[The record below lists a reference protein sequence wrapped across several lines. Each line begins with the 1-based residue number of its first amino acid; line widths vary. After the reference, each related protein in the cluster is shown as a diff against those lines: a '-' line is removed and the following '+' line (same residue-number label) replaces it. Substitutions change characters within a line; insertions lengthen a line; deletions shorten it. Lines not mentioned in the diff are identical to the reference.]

1 MAEDTAILVDNIT
14 KNFKVHMEQS
24 HSLKDYLVFHNRNK
38 IQLRNVI
45 RGISFQIRRGEAVAL
60 IGRNGCGKSTT
71 LKMLTKILRP
81 DTGKI
86 EMNGRVSSL
95 IELGAGFHPDMT
107 GRENV
112 YINASIFG
120 LRKKEVDERLEEII
134 RFSELEEFIDQP
146 VRTYSSGMYM
156 RLAFSVAI
164 NVSAD
169 ILLIDEILAVG
180 DASFQKKC
188 FNKLSELKEKGTTI
202 VIVSH
207 SIGQV
212 KMICDRAIWISEGL
226 IREDGAPGEVCDH
239 YLDEMEHQRS
249 VRHDREVAER
259 RQKEEAQKAG
269 AAAEEMDA
277 PRRAAEEAKARE
289 EQRKREFDERFN
301 SFESCK
307 RVNAGC
313 SPDAKRKCTG
323 KVYYTGVRLK
333 DAQGNEAWK
342 YRTND
347 SMKLEL
353 DYESTEEG
361 LPISLGFEILTQ
373 SGVVVYGTNTF
384 LKEKQM
390 IPAQKKGHVSCEIEH
405 LPLVAGE
412 YDVKVRIYGEDETR
426 LDTISYFLK
435 ITVETNPAVEYGL
448 VTMEHRWNTAEV

>member
-1 MAEDTAILVDNIT
+1 MAEDIAIRVNNIT

-38 IQLRNVI
+38 IQLREVI
-45 RGISFQIRRGEAVAL
+45 RGVSFDVKRGEAVAL
-60 IGRNGCGKSTT
+60 IGKNGCGKSTT

-81 DTGKI
+81 DTGSI

-120 LRKKEVDERLEEII
+120 LKKKEVDDRLEEII

-188 FNKLSELKEKGTTI
+188 FNKLTELKEMGTTI

-207 SIGQV
+207 SIDQV
-212 KMICDRAIWISEGL
+212 KSICDRAIWIFEGRV
-226 IREDGAPGEVCDH
+226 REDGNPNEVCAH
-239 YLDEMEHQRS
+239 YLDEMEHERS
-249 VRHDREVAER
+249 VRHEKELQER
-259 RQKEEAQKAG
+259 KQKE
-269 AAAEEMDA
+269 AENA
-277 PRRAAEEAKARE
+277 PVKQTEEEK
-289 EQRKREFDERFN
+289 RKKELDEKFN

-307 RVNAGC
+307 AINDTC
-313 SPDAKRKCTG
+313 NPDAKRKCTG
-323 KVYYTGVRLK
+323 KVYFTKVRVK
-333 DAQGNEAWK
+333 NADGNEVWR
-342 YRTND
+342 YRTGD
-347 SMKLEL
+347 SMTLEF
-353 DYESTEEG
+353 DYESTEEN
-361 LPISLGFEILTQ
+361 LPISVSFEFLTQ
-373 SGVVVYGTNTF
+373 SGVVVYGTSTSGKAKKM
-384 LKEKQM
+384 LAAKKQ
-390 IPAQKKGHVSCEIEH
+390 GSVSCHIAH
-405 LPLVAGE
+405 LPLLDGE
-412 YDVKVRIYGEDETR
+412 YDIKVRICGEDDTR
-426 LDTISYFLK
+426 LDSISYFIK
-435 ITVETNPAVEYGL
+435 FIVETNPEREYGL
-448 VTMEHRWNTAEV
+448 VTMEHQWNTDIA

>member
-1 MAEDTAILVDNIT
+1 MAEDIAIRVNNIT

-38 IQLRNVI
+38 IQLREVI
-45 RGISFQIRRGEAVAL
+45 RGVSFDVKRGEAVAL
-60 IGRNGCGKSTT
+60 IGKNGCGKSTT

-81 DTGKI
+81 DTGSI

-120 LRKKEVDERLEEII
+120 LKTKEVDNRLDEII

-188 FNKLSELKEKGTTI
+188 FNKLTELKEMGTTI

-207 SIGQV
+207 SIDQV
-212 KMICDRAIWISEGL
+212 KSICDRAIWIYDGRV
-226 IREDGAPGEVCDH
+226 REDGSPNEVCAH
-239 YLDEMEHQRS
+239 YLDEMEHERS
-249 VRHDREVAER
+249 VRHEKELSDRKKKETKSIPAEPTEEEKR
-259 RQKEEAQKAG
+259 KKEL
-269 AAAEEMDA
+269 
-277 PRRAAEEAKARE
+277 
-289 EQRKREFDERFN
+289 DERFN

-307 RVNAGC
+307 AINSAC

-323 KVYYTGVRLK
+323 KVYFTHVCVK
-333 DAQGNEAWK
+333 NANGNEVWRYK
-342 YRTND
+342 TND
-347 SMKLEL
+347 SMTLEF
-353 DYESTEEG
+353 DYESTEEN
-361 LPISLGFEILTQ
+361 LPISLSFEFLTQ
-373 SGVVVYGTNTF
+373 SGVVVYGTSTSGHN
-384 LKEKQM
+384 KKMIVSKKQ
-390 IPAQKKGHVSCEIEH
+390 GHVSCHIDH
-405 LPLVAGE
+405 LPLLAGE
-412 YDVKVRIYGEDETR
+412 YDIKVKILGEDETR
-426 LDTISYFLK
+426 LDSISYFIK
-435 ITVETNPAVEYGL
+435 FIVETEAAREFGL
-448 VTMEHRWNTAEV
+448 LTMEHQWITDKTERQS

>member
-1 MAEDTAILVDNIT
+1 MAEDIAIRVNNIT

-38 IQLRNVI
+38 IQLREVI
-45 RGISFQIRRGEAVAL
+45 RGVSFDVKRGEAVAL
-60 IGRNGCGKSTT
+60 IGKNGCGKSTT

-81 DTGKI
+81 DTGTI

-120 LRKKEVDERLEEII
+120 LKTKEVDNRLDEII

-188 FNKLSELKEKGTTI
+188 FNKLTELKEMGTTI

-207 SIGQV
+207 SIDQV
-212 KMICDRAIWISEGL
+212 KSICDRAIWIYDGRV
-226 IREDGAPGEVCDH
+226 REDGSPNEVCAH
-239 YLDEMEHQRS
+239 YLDEMEHERS
-249 VRHDREVAER
+249 VRHEKELSDRKKKETKSIPAEPTEEEKR
-259 RQKEEAQKAG
+259 KKEL
-269 AAAEEMDA
+269 
-277 PRRAAEEAKARE
+277 
-289 EQRKREFDERFN
+289 DERFN

-307 RVNAGC
+307 AINSAC

-323 KVYYTGVRLK
+323 KVYFTHVCVK
-333 DAQGNEAWK
+333 NANGNEVWRYK
-342 YRTND
+342 TND
-347 SMKLEL
+347 SMTLEF
-353 DYESTEEG
+353 DYESTEEN
-361 LPISLGFEILTQ
+361 LPISLSFEFLTQ
-373 SGVVVYGTNTF
+373 SGVVVYGTSTSGHN
-384 LKEKQM
+384 KKMIVSKKQ
-390 IPAQKKGHVSCEIEH
+390 GHVSCHIDH
-405 LPLVAGE
+405 LPLLAGE
-412 YDVKVRIYGEDETR
+412 YDIKVKILGEDETR
-426 LDTISYFLK
+426 LDSISYFIK
-435 ITVETNPAVEYGL
+435 FIVETEAAREFGL
-448 VTMEHRWNTAEV
+448 LTMEHQWITDKTERQS

>member
-1 MAEDTAILVDNIT
+1 MAEDIAIRVNNIT

-38 IQLRNVI
+38 IQLREVI
-45 RGISFQIRRGEAVAL
+45 RGVSFDVKRGEAVAL
-60 IGRNGCGKSTT
+60 IGKNGCGKSTT

-81 DTGKI
+81 DTGSI

-120 LRKKEVDERLEEII
+120 LKTKEVDNRLDEII

-188 FNKLSELKEKGTTI
+188 FNKLTELKEMGTTI

-207 SIGQV
+207 SIDQV
-212 KMICDRAIWISEGL
+212 KSICDRAIWIYDGRV
-226 IREDGAPGEVCDH
+226 REDGSPNEVCAH
-239 YLDEMEHQRS
+239 YLDEMEHERS
-249 VRHDREVAER
+249 VRHEKELSDRKKKETKSIPAEPTEEEKR
-259 RQKEEAQKAG
+259 KKEL
-269 AAAEEMDA
+269 
-277 PRRAAEEAKARE
+277 
-289 EQRKREFDERFN
+289 DERFN

-307 RVNAGC
+307 AINSAC

-323 KVYYTGVRLK
+323 KVYFTHVCVK
-333 DAQGNEAWK
+333 NANGNEVWRYK
-342 YRTND
+342 TND
-347 SMKLEL
+347 SMTLEF
-353 DYESTEEG
+353 DYESTEEN
-361 LPISLGFEILTQ
+361 LPISLSFEFLTQ
-373 SGVVVYGTNTF
+373 SGVVVYGTSTSGHN
-384 LKEKQM
+384 KKMIVSKKQ
-390 IPAQKKGHVSCEIEH
+390 GHVSCHIDH
-405 LPLVAGE
+405 LPLLAGE
-412 YDVKVRIYGEDETR
+412 YDIKVKILGEDETR
-426 LDTISYFLK
+426 LDSISYFIK
-435 ITVETNPAVEYGL
+435 FIVETEAAREFGL
-448 VTMEHRWNTAEV
+448 LTMEHQWITDNAERQS

>member
-1 MAEDTAILVDNIT
+1 MAEDIAIRVNDIT

-38 IQLRNVI
+38 IQLREVI
-45 RGISFQIRRGEAVAL
+45 RGVSFDVKRGEAVAL
-60 IGRNGCGKSTT
+60 IGKNGCGKSTT

-81 DTGKI
+81 DTGSI

-120 LRKKEVDERLEEII
+120 LKTKEVDNRLDEII

-188 FNKLSELKEKGTTI
+188 FNKLTELKEMGTTI

-207 SIGQV
+207 SIDQV
-212 KMICDRAIWISEGL
+212 KSICDRAIWIYDGRV
-226 IREDGAPGEVCDH
+226 REDGSPNEVCAH
-239 YLDEMEHQRS
+239 YLDEMEHERS
-249 VRHDREVAER
+249 VRHEKELSDRKKKETKSIPAEPTEEEKR
-259 RQKEEAQKAG
+259 KKEL
-269 AAAEEMDA
+269 
-277 PRRAAEEAKARE
+277 
-289 EQRKREFDERFN
+289 DERFN

-307 RVNAGC
+307 AINSAC
-313 SPDAKRKCTG
+313 NPDAKRKCTG
-323 KVYYTGVRLK
+323 KVYFTHVCVK
-333 DAQGNEAWK
+333 NANGNEVWRYK
-342 YRTND
+342 TND
-347 SMKLEL
+347 SMTLEF
-353 DYESTEEG
+353 DYESTEEN
-361 LPISLGFEILTQ
+361 LPISVSFEFLTQ
-373 SGVVVYGTNTF
+373 SGVVVYGTSTSGHN
-384 LKEKQM
+384 KKMIVSKKQ
-390 IPAQKKGHVSCEIEH
+390 GHVSCHIDH
-405 LPLVAGE
+405 IPLLAGE
-412 YDVKVRIYGEDETR
+412 YDIKVKILGEDETR
-426 LDTISYFLK
+426 LDSISYFIK
-435 ITVETNPAVEYGL
+435 FIVETEAAREFGL
-448 VTMEHRWNTAEV
+448 LTMEHQWNTDNT

>member
-1 MAEDTAILVDNIT
+1 MAEDIAIRVNNIT

-38 IQLRNVI
+38 IQLREVI
-45 RGISFQIRRGEAVAL
+45 RGVSFDVKQGEAVAL
-60 IGRNGCGKSTT
+60 IGKNGCGKSTT

-81 DTGKI
+81 DTGSI

-120 LRKKEVDERLEEII
+120 LKKKEVDNRLEEII

-188 FNKLSELKEKGTTI
+188 FNKLTELKEMGTTI

-207 SIGQV
+207 SIDQV
-212 KMICDRAIWISEGL
+212 KSICNRAIWIYEGL
-226 IREDGAPGEVCDH
+226 VREDGNPNEVCAH
-239 YLDEMEHQRS
+239 YLDEMEHERS
-249 VRHDREVAER
+249 VRHEKELLER
-259 RQKEEAQKAG
+259 KKKEEENIPLEPTEDEK
-269 AAAEEMDA
+269 
-277 PRRAAEEAKARE
+277 
-289 EQRKREFDERFN
+289 RKKELDEKFN
-301 SFESCK
+301 SYESCK
-307 RVNAGC
+307 AINSAC

-323 KVYYTGVRLK
+323 KVYFTGVRVK
-333 DAQGNEAWK
+333 NADGKEVWRYK
-342 YRTND
+342 TND
-347 SMKLEL
+347 SMTLEF
-353 DYESTEEG
+353 DYESTEENI
-361 LPISLGFEILTQ
+361 PISLSFEFLTQ
-373 SGVVVYGTNTF
+373 SGVVVYGTST
-384 LKEKQM
+384 LGKEKKM
-390 IPAQKKGHVSCEIEH
+390 IVAKQNGSVSCYIDR
-405 LPLVAGE
+405 LPLLAGE
-412 YDVKVRIYGEDETR
+412 YDIKVRICGENDTR
-426 LDTISYFLK
+426 LDSISYFIK
-435 ITVETNPAVEYGL
+435 FIVDTDSVKEYGL
-448 VTMEHRWNTAEV
+448 LTMEHQWKMDMV

>member
-1 MAEDTAILVDNIT
+1 MAEDIAIRVNNIT

-38 IQLRNVI
+38 IQLREVI
-45 RGISFQIRRGEAVAL
+45 RGVSFDVKQGEAVAL
-60 IGRNGCGKSTT
+60 IGKNGCGKSTT

-81 DTGKI
+81 DTGSI

-120 LRKKEVDERLEEII
+120 LKKKEVDNRLEEII

-188 FNKLSELKEKGTTI
+188 FNKLTELKEMGTTI

-207 SIGQV
+207 SIDQV
-212 KMICDRAIWISEGL
+212 KSICNRAIWIYEGL
-226 IREDGAPGEVCDH
+226 VREDGNPNEVCAH
-239 YLDEMEHQRS
+239 YLDELEHERS
-249 VRHDREVAER
+249 VRHEKELLER
-259 RQKEEAQKAG
+259 KKKEEESIPSEPT
-269 AAAEEMDA
+269 EEEKRKKELDA
-277 PRRAAEEAKARE
+277 K
-289 EQRKREFDERFN
+289 FN
-301 SFESCK
+301 SYESCK
-307 RVNAGC
+307 AINSAC

-323 KVYYTGVRLK
+323 KVYFTGVRVK
-333 DAQGNEAWK
+333 NADGKEVWRYK
-342 YRTND
+342 TND
-347 SMKLEL
+347 SMTLEF
-353 DYESTEEG
+353 DYESTEENI
-361 LPISLGFEILTQ
+361 PISLSFEFLTQ
-373 SGVVVYGTNTF
+373 SGVVVYGTST
-384 LKEKQM
+384 LGKEKKM
-390 IPAQKKGHVSCEIEH
+390 IVAKQNGSVSCYIDR
-405 LPLVAGE
+405 LPLLAGE
-412 YDVKVRIYGEDETR
+412 YDIKVRICGENDTR
-426 LDTISYFLK
+426 LDSISYFIK
-435 ITVETNPAVEYGL
+435 FIVDTDPVKEYGL
-448 VTMEHRWNTAEV
+448 LTMEHQWKMDMV